1 VYEERCASTRAALLD
16 VDYDDILQ
24 CRLLHLT
31 SLSEAGELARR
42 GIDLQLHTHRHRVS
56 YDSAVFDRGI
66 RDNLERLGALRT
78 SEPTHFCYPGGVNRP
93 EFLPWLRG
101 SNIASATTCE
111 PGLASHRH
119 DRLLLPRYIDTS
131 THTDAEFRAW
141 LTGVA
146 TLLPRRRQ
154 AEATGQ
160 FLEAPLAS

>member
-1 VYEERCASTRAALLD
+1 VRCAP
-16 VDYDDILQ
+16 
-24 CRLLHLT
+24 
-31 SLSEAGELARR
+31 
-42 GIDLQLHTHRHRVS
+42 
-56 YDSAVFDRGI
+56 
-66 RDNLERLGALRT
+66 RT

-131 THTDAEFRAW
+131 THTDADFRAW
-141 LTGVA
+141 LTGVS

-154 AEATGQ
+154 AEETGQ